1 MEVGGSAAERERHN
15 TVRVEEDGPE
25 QEMDGRLTDS
35 STGGGSAREWK
46 SAAVGLS
53 AHWMAWMDGAWAG
66 LLVGGPAAERT
77 DGVNLPPNM
86 QASAR
91 C

>member
-1 MEVGGSAAERERHN
+1 MEVGGLLPNESD
-15 TVRVEEDGPE
+15 TVRVEEE
-25 QEMDGRLTDS
+25 EEMDGLPIPALEVDR
-35 STGGGSAREWK
+35 REK

-53 AHWMAWMDGAWAG
+53 AHWMAWIDGWA
-66 LLVGGPAAERT
+66 VGGCGPAAERT